1 MSRVAILSS
10 QTLFTEGVVARLR
23 QQLDAQALIVVDA
36 QREDALAQVIAA
48 HPAAVIVDASDP
60 TAEHVCEL
68 GRLLEALPMVTVV
81 RLNPQHDQ
89 VQVVTSAQ
97 RTMSQVQ
104 DLIDVIKTA

>member
-10 QTLFTEGVVARLR
+10 QSLFTEGVVARLR
-23 QQLDAQALIVVDA
+23 QQLESQSLVVVDA
-36 QREDALAQVIAA
+36 RHQGALQEVIAA
-48 HPAAVIVDASDP
+48 HPAAVIVDMSDP
-60 TAEHVCEL
+60 VTEQICQL
-68 GRLLEALPMVTVV
+68 GQLLEALPMVTVI